1 MGLRATIPVTY
12 LAACQMNDQGM
23 TDGRLLSASR
33 LCEDSGSALYFL
45 MPELRRLDILFFEIG
60 GNNTKGCEEL
70 PCFVTSAA
78 RSLCLSQTLA
88 AQLTTVP
95 FRLL

>member
-1 MGLRATIPVTY
+1 MADFYQRAGFVKTLGVPCIFSSIFQAQKHRCDRAKSLHT
-12 LAACQMNDQGM
+12 
-23 TDGRLLSASR
+23 
-33 LCEDSGSALYFL
+33 